1 MMSFFAPAGHY
12 IAPYLSEISTALI
25 ACLLVMCGGEINAL
39 LRRVL
44 RNQHFIVRTVI
55 FIMINAFGYGLIIIK
70 ASPYL
75 TRTLSDLEQGMMFGI
90 IVISFVVIGL
100 WAQRNRQI

>member
-1 MMSFFAPAGHY
+1 MSFFAPAGHY

-25 ACLLVMCGGEINAL
+25 ACFLVMLGGEINAL
-39 LRRVL
+39 LRRVM
-44 RNQHFIVRTVI
+44 RNQHFILRTVA
-55 FIMINAFGYGLIIIK
+55 FILINAFGYGLIIIK

-75 TRTLSDLEQGMMFGI
+75 TRTLSHLEQGMMFGI
-90 IVISFVVIGL
+90 IFISFVVIGL